1 MTSQDSSQRPY
12 LVRAMHEWMTDTGKT
27 PHLIIDAV
35 APGVQVPVEYVQD
48 GKIVLNCSYAAIK
61 NLVLGN
67 DEVEFE
73 ARFGGVA
80 HLIRVPIDSVLGIY
94 ARESGEGMMFSEQE
108 VEASQ
113 PTILDTDND
122 DDSPE
127 PPPAGPGPG
136 RSHLRVVK

>member
-12 LVRAMHEWMTDTGKT
+12 LVRAMHEWMMDTGKT

-35 APGVQVPVEYVQD
+35 SPGVQVPVEHVQD

-67 DEVEFE
+67 EEVEFE
-73 ARFGGVA
+73 ARFGGVP
-80 HLIRVPIDSVLGIY
+80 HLIRAPIDAVLGIY
-94 ARESGEGMMFSEQE
+94 ARETGEGMLFSEQE
-108 VEASQ
+108 VEAGQS
-113 PTILDTDND
+113 PLLDTDNDND

-127 PPPAGPGPG
+127 PPPVGPG